1 MTVNVRE
8 LILII
13 CNTRFDVTWITYV
26 CNWAA
31 MFAVWKHVYIALLHM
46 HNAIFKDYMKM
57 LTNVLTL
64 QGNGFT
70 LIYGRDRPKQVPTN
84 TPTSM
89 DVPFYEV

>member
-1 MTVNVRE
+1 
-8 LILII
+8 
-13 CNTRFDVTWITYV
+13 
-26 CNWAA
+26 
-31 MFAVWKHVYIALLHM
+31 M